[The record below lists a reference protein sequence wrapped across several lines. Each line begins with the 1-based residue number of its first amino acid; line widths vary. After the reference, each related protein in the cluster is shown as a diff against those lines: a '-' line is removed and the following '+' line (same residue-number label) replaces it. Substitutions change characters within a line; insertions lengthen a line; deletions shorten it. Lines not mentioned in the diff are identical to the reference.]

1 MMRQKCDENLYIYT
15 RVYGHI
21 VEKVQE
27 RCRDDDDNDDDDDDI
42 LSACFFVRWME
53 VYV

>member
-1 MMRQKCDENLYIYT
+1 MYT

-27 RCRDDDDNDDDDDDI
+27 RCRDDDDDDDDEI
-42 LSACFFVRWME
+42 LAAWFFVRWME

>member
-1 MMRQKCDENLYIYT
+1 MMRQKCDENFYIYT

-27 RCRDDDDNDDDDDDI
+27 RCRDDDDDI
-42 LSACFFVRWME
+42 LAAWFFVRWME

>member
-1 MMRQKCDENLYIYT
+1 MYT

-27 RCRDDDDNDDDDDDI
+27 RCRDDDDDDDEI
-42 LSACFFVRWME
+42 LAAWFFVRWME